1 MRKHLINLFGGK
13 VTPSQSLDTN
23 FGKKM
28 LDIDKENPGSLGI
41 AISEALE
48 VVFSKNKAAFMFL
61 HFEIITILC
70 HHCHNN
76 IIPHLLEEILK
87 SYLLLPPCLIR

>member
-48 VVFSKNKAAFMFL
+48 
-61 HFEIITILC
+61 
-70 HHCHNN
+70 
-76 IIPHLLEEILK
+76 K
-87 SYLLLPPCLIR
+87 SYSIYAIRSWVTQLNSIFIINNKIANLGKPRLAYNYVYSFFSVK